1 MSVSGDAKSI
11 LEVKNI
17 QNAINEMDKIVES
30 GKAIGVEDVLK
41 LHGILMRG
49 LVESEKCGY
58 FRKDDI
64 YVVDDL
70 GDGREKLRYKGPD
83 HTKVPFLINELLSW
97 LIRAKKMDIHPIIK
111 AAILHVEF
119 VTIHPFT
126 DGNGRMARLL
136 TATSLYLDNWD
147 FRKIIVLEDYY
158 NHNRLTY
165 YNALNFVQGDHYHT
179 GEDLTPWIEYFTEG
193 FLVEAKKVKDAI
205 SLAGFGKISDKEEQV
220 FLDSDELKIMD
231 FVSTTGKITS
241 ADVVKILSIAK
252 RTSQVKIKNLV
263 DKKLLLVKGQG
274 PNTFYILAK

>member
-1 MSVSGDAKSI
+1 
-11 LEVKNI
+11 
-17 QNAINEMDKIVES
+17 
-30 GKAIGVEDVLK
+30 
-41 LHGILMRG
+41 
-49 LVESEKCGY
+49 
-58 FRKDDI
+58 
-64 YVVDDL
+64 
-70 GDGREKLRYKGPD
+70 
-83 HTKVPFLINELLSW
+83 
-97 LIRAKKMDIHPIIK
+97 
-111 AAILHVEF
+111 
-119 VTIHPFT
+119 
-126 DGNGRMARLL
+126 MARLL